1 MVKKRVLKKKPSQ
14 TKNNK
19 QRNRGREDMTID
31 TPITAK

>member
-1 MVKKRVLKKKPSQ
+1 MVKKRVLKKNSQ

-19 QRNRGREDMTID
+19 QRNRGGEDMTID